1 MKIISFTIESPS
13 YKTKLNVNL
22 EEKRKQIIIDR
33 RIIRQRTMLQMKEED
48 KTTGEKKAK
57 AVLRM
62 TFIVI
67 EPYLRKQEKLQ
78 IKQFIFLIIS
88 KGIRKRRTKQRSNSS
103 ERKK

>member
-1 MKIISFTIESPS
+1 
-13 YKTKLNVNL
+13 
-22 EEKRKQIIIDR
+22 
-33 RIIRQRTMLQMKEED
+33 MKEED